1 MVRMLGFFAHPLR
14 GLNTFSDPSKA
25 TSARPRKLGLRPQT
39 VRVALRDASFG
50 QDGCPRKCIG
60 PLRGRAGF
68 GYGKDLR
75 SPMRTFPAVDRV
87 RGLNILDCL
96 SPLLPLSGEFLKYT
110 DDDRECRIRRFAGCI
125 LCVTFLR
132 ASKKGDEMRWK
143 MTEAPGLRFA

>member
-1 MVRMLGFFAHPLR
+1 MIKMLGFFAYPLR
-14 GLNTFSDPSKA
+14 ILNEFSDPTKA

-68 GYGKDLR
+68 GYDKGFR
-75 SPMRTFPAVDRV
+75 SPMRTFPAGDRV

-96 SPLLPLSGEFLKYT
+96 SPHLPLSGEFLKCT
-110 DDDRECRIRRFAGCI
+110 EDDRACRNRMVAGCPS
-125 LCVTFLR
+125 LASPFFGQTRKVTKR
-132 ASKKGDEMRWK
+132 DED
-143 MTEAPGLRFA
+143 